1 MEMLKIHETNFPVD
15 QLIISR
21 TKAERRIEFLTEY
34 FEEFERTQF
43 KGRYIT
49 NEYYQYKK
57 ELGKLKEYHKQITEQ
72 IDEKKQLKRK

>member
-21 TKAERRIEFLTEY
+21 TKTERRIEFLTDY
-34 FEEFERTQF
+34 FEEFEATQF

-57 ELGKLKEYHKQITEQ
+57 ELEKLKEYHKQITEQ

>member
-21 TKAERRIEFLTEY
+21 TKTERRIEFLTDY

-49 NEYYQYKK
+49 NEYYQFQK
-57 ELGKLKEYHKQITEQ
+57 ELEKLKEYHKQITKQ